1 MKTLIGRALS
11 LAAAGALAACSQ
23 TPRPGAKKPPTI
35 QTVGNAQQY
44 ADVTGALEAGDVKR
58 ARKLLKKMAARDPTD
73 LRVLTLRQSID
84 GDPVALLGA
93 TAYSYLVRRGETMA
107 SLAQRFLGDSLKAH
121 LLVRYNSLKDGR
133 IIARQVIR
141 IPGIEPVAAPV
152 VVRPKSEPQQPT
164 AAPSTVTPSRRPP
177 TSAAPAANPA
187 LAATLRGQALAA
199 LNQGRV
205 ASAIMTLRR
214 ARTADPANA
223 AVQRDLIRA
232 ERLYATIRARK

>member
-1 MKTLIGRALS
+1 MKTLIARALS

-23 TPRPGAKKPPTI
+23 TPRPGAKTPLTI
-35 QTVGNAQQY
+35 QAVGNAQQY
-44 ADVTGALEAGDVKR
+44 ADVIGALEAGDVKR

-133 IIARQVIR
+133 IVAGQVIR

-164 AAPSTVTPSRRPP
+164 AAPSAVAPSRRP
-177 TSAAPAANPA
+177 AVPAANPA

-205 ASAIMTLRR
+205 AAAVMTLRR

-232 ERLYATIRARK
+232 ERLFATIRARK